1 MKTILTNPIKALFA
15 ATLAFGLGAVFNLA
29 SARAADIPA
38 LPADEAKAWEEV
50 AAANKPATPP
60 AEWRTKRPTQEAYKE
75 FASKQS
81 GVLAEGAD
89 KAAAFL
95 AKFPKSEHAAEAR
108 KLEISSLST
117 AVMMGKTDREGDL
130 SKLLAAAAADTALP
144 ENERVDFRLQQ
155 IRTSA
160 GAAARTNPEEAKTKY
175 IDGLVALQKDFPK
188 SDKVYGMMV
197 NMAMSESGEL
207 GKRLATVVAASA
219 DAPEKLKKKAQDIL
233 DGKIFDAEK
242 QVGKPVTIKYTAVDG
257 REVDLAKLKGKVVL
271 VDFWATWCGP
281 CVAEIP
287 NVVAAYE
294 KYHDQGFEIVGISFD
309 REGDK
314 DKLVKF
320 TKDKN
325 MPWPQY
331 FDGKFWENDFGQQFN
346 IRSIPS
352 MWLIGK
358 DGNLADPK
366 GREDLAGKVAKMLAE
381 K

>member
-15 ATLAFGLGAVFNLA
+15 ATLAFGLGAVFNVA
-29 SARAADIPA
+29 TARAADAPA

-50 AAANKPATPP
+50 TTANKPATPP
-60 AEWRTKRPTQEAYKE
+60 AEWRTKRPTQEEYKE

-95 AKFPKSEHAAEAR
+95 AKFPKSEHAAAAR
-108 KLEISSLST
+108 KLEITSLST
-117 AVMMGKTDREGDL
+117 AVMMGKTDRQADL
-130 SKLLAAAAADTALP
+130 SKLLTAAAADTTLP
-144 ENERVDFRLQQ
+144 ESDRVDFRLQQ
-155 IRTSA
+155 IRSSA
-160 GAAARTNPEEAKTKY
+160 SASGATNPEEGKAKFMS
-175 IDGLVALQKDFPK
+175 GLLELQKEFPK
-188 SDKVYGMMV
+188 SDKVYGLML
-197 NMAMSESGEL
+197 NMAMNESGEA
-207 GKRLATVVAASA
+207 GKRLAAVVAASA
-219 DAPEKLKKKAQDIL
+219 GAPEKLKKKAQDIV
-233 DGKIFDAEK
+233 DGKIFNAAEH
-242 QVGKPVTIKYTAVDG
+242 VGKPVTIKFTAVDG